1 MYKLSAEDCACWY
14 RDLFYNIRL
23 ELERVSHHKYLPDNT
38 SVFVEESVS
47 DYRKRVLKQLRERR
61 EIFNRP
67 AK

>member
-1 MYKLSAEDCACWY
+1 MYKLSAEDCDCWY
-14 RDLFYNIRL
+14 RALFYNIRL

-38 SVFVEESVS
+38 SVFIEESVS

-61 EIFNRP
+61 EISNRP

>member
-1 MYKLSAEDCACWY
+1 MYKLSAEDCDCWY

-23 ELERVSHHKYLPDNT
+23 ELERVFHHKYLPGNT
-38 SVFVEESVS
+38 SVFIEESVS

-61 EIFNRP
+61 EISNRP

>member
-1 MYKLSAEDCACWY
+1 MYKLSAEDCDCWY

-47 DYRKRVLKQLRERR
+47 DYRNEC
-61 EIFNRP
+61 
-67 AK
+67 

>member
-1 MYKLSAEDCACWY
+1 MYKLSAEDCYCWY

-38 SVFVEESVS
+38 PVFVEESVS
-47 DYRKRVLKQLRERR
+47 DYRKREFKQLRERR
-61 EIFNRP
+61 EISNRP

>member
-1 MYKLSAEDCACWY
+1 MYKLSAEDCDCWY

-38 SVFVEESVS
+38 YVFIEESVS
-47 DYRKRVLKQLRERR
+47 DYRKRVMKQLRERR
-61 EIFNRP
+61 EISNRP

>member
-1 MYKLSAEDCACWY
+1 MYKLSAEDCDCWY
-14 RDLFYNIRL
+14 RDLFYNILL

>member
-1 MYKLSAEDCACWY
+1 MYKLSAEDCDCWY

-38 SVFVEESVS
+38 SVFIEESVA

-61 EIFNRP
+61 EISNRP

>member
-1 MYKLSAEDCACWY
+1 MYKLRAEDCDCWY